1 MAGKAS
7 RPARM
12 SAGGGT
18 ISSVRMIGCFGTLRK
33 PLSLSFIAHKGEA
46 SAERAAALAAERQ
59 RAGRPVDFRDTQIA
73 GIALARHGTLATRN
87 TKHFEDLSVSVI
99 NPWNT

>member
-33 PLSLSFIAHKGEA
+33 PLPYLF
-46 SAERAAALAAERQ
+46 L
-59 RAGRPVDFRDTQIA
+59 
-73 GIALARHGTLATRN
+73 L
-87 TKHFEDLSVSVI
+87 
-99 NPWNT
+99 